1 MMCAVLSKTLI
12 LLTEL
17 LTVRADKD
25 LKEHLDYGDLPDPKD
40 LKEREVLWEMKD
52 HWGNRVLLGRKGLW
66 DLKEKVGC
74 QACQVLQDHLV
85 RGDPQETSLKLL
97 DLLEL
102 PDLKELRG
110 IL

>member
-1 MMCAVLSKTLI
+1 MLYSNQIFHCLVSNI
-12 LLTEL
+12 LYL
-17 LTVRADKD
+17 RADKD

-40 LKEREVLWEMKD
+40 LKEREVLWGMRD
-52 HWGNRVLLGRKGLW
+52 HWGNRVLWGRKGLW
-66 DLKEKVGC
+66 GLKEKVGY

-85 RGDPQETSLKLL
+85 RGGHQETSLKSL

-102 PDLKELRG
+102 PAPKELRG